1 MKQILFLSL
10 FSLLLS
16 CKTHKIKQ
24 TETLQMREQ
33 LDSLYQQQHA
43 VLHSIEWLNSLQEV
57 HLTLESFK
65 DSTGRTQ
72 VQLHSTTRLKR
83 LREYTDSL
91 QQNEVLH
98 LRQRTLHFHKH
109 QSFKQKEHK
118 FELSPNNYWIIV
130 LVLVA
135 IAYYQYKKRILKK

>member
-43 VLHSIEWLNSLQEV
+43 VLHTVEYLNSLQEV
-57 HLTLESFK
+57 HLTLEAFK
-65 DSTGRTQ
+65 DSTGHTQ
-72 VQLHSTTRLKR
+72 VQLHSTTHVKH
-83 LREYTDSL
+83 LRERTDSL
-91 QQNEVLH
+91 QQKEMHQFRQKVLN
-98 LRQRTLHFHKH
+98 FHQH
-109 QSFKQKEHK
+109 QSLKQKEHNFGLTPK
-118 FELSPNNYWIIV
+118 TYWLIALI
-130 LVLVA
+130 LVA
-135 IAYYQYKKRILKK
+135 IAYYQYKKYILKK